1 MAAKLAAMQQNA
13 TDLDKMRSER
23 LTAADAREQAEREAD
38 EAARART
45 SKDGG
50 RGAFISGINKRAGD
64 LDLSERLQRGRR
76 NIEKEQEAY

>member
-1 MAAKLAAMQQNA
+1 MQQNA
-13 TDLDKMRSER
+13 NDMDKVRAER
-23 LTAADAREQAEREAD
+23 IAAADAREKAEREAD

-50 RGAFISGINKRAGD
+50 KGAFLSSVNKRAGD

-76 NIEKEQEAY
+76 NVEKEQEAY